1 MDYQPNYM
9 SAGQIAME
17 MTSAEFMNFIEGR
30 KDLYDSFYEKVVS
43 GLRKNE
49 RQLFRYI
56 AEYRDK
62 NIEILSSPYMLKYML
77 FVEEDSRIIFK
88 VTGIDEDEA
97 TAKVNELKRFIKQN
111 AKNTKAFKESGALP
125 DFSNLVPFRV
135 ILLFIMKYYLD
146 SKQQKKL
153 KEACSYMAYSMY
165 YSVFYNFFRTPPRK
179 ETMIYTMNNMSNKF
193 KIKQFQSVDQLLEY
207 AVENITTAY
216 PTKFNEMTDYDII
229 YLISQAKTRIRGY
242 IYNIKNEYLKN
253 DLEKNAI
260 FQSSEIVGDENDI
273 IERRSSSGDVDKLAQ
288 MYTTDFFQRN
298 INQQYVMISAKSCN
312 VPKNELLNALMI
324 LRDDDN
330 KINDVNLFYS
340 SLFYLY
346 LNDDKGNSLASVNTS
361 KFLASMEAVYK
372 RGNSIDKNII
382 TVKKLMDE
390 WLQAG
395 SEAYR
400 ATNRLATM
408 NNFRKAIYTYFVFSV
423 ALRK

>member
-9 SAGQIAME
+9 LIEQIAME

-30 KDLYDSFYEKVVS
+30 KDLYDSFYEKVIS
-43 GLRKNE
+43 GLKKNE

-97 TAKVNELKRFIKQN
+97 TTKVNELKKFIKQN

-146 SKQQKKL
+146 SKQPKKL
-153 KEACSYMAYSMY
+153 KEVCAYMAYSMY

-253 DLEKNAI
+253 DLAKNAI
-260 FQSSEIVGDENDI
+260 FQSSDIVGDENDI

-298 INQQYVMISAKSCN
+298 INQQYVMIAAKSCN
-312 VPKNELLNALMI
+312 VPKNELLNALTI
-324 LRDDDN
+324 LRDDDKN
-330 KINDVNLFYS
+330 INDVHLFYS

-346 LNDDKGNSLASVNTS
+346 LNDDNGNSLTSVNTS

-382 TVKKLMDE
+382 IVKKLMDE